1 MNTNAV
7 ETLIGTLV
15 IAIAAGFLV
24 FAYSMGDV
32 AKVNGY
38 KLTANFERADGVNV
52 GTDVRISGIK
62 VGSVIEQKLDS
73 ATYFARLVVSVDKA
87 IKVPEDSSI
96 KIASDGLLGGNY
108 LSIQPGGSE
117 TALADGGEITNTQP
131 SIDLMSLVTRAL
143 FSPGKP
149 GGASP
154 PAGNGKTPAPAGGAP
169 DAGPMP

>member
-1 MNTNAV
+1 
-7 ETLIGTLV
+7 
-15 IAIAAGFLV
+15 
-24 FAYSMGDV
+24 
-32 AKVNGY
+32 
-38 KLTANFERADGVNV
+38 
-52 GTDVRISGIK
+52 
-62 VGSVIEQKLDS
+62 
-73 ATYFARLVVSVDKA
+73 
-87 IKVPEDSSI
+87 VPEDSSI